1 MEATVTCVVYWH
13 GCHLFNW
20 WHHQTNLSFGSISV
34 LFLLFLE
41 DICRTSSLL
50 SIVEGLRTMMGKC
63 QGWFFWSCWPNFWS
77 RRTRSM
83 SSGRDNSHDQMCSRS
98 CQMWSKPGRLFVKS
112 LWTHVQPLCGSQP
125 SNKKRFR
132 WVTENEN
139 PQTANM
145 FRLFDSCGY
154 WLVVHLMWF
163 MTNFCSSRVAC
174 IIWGSH
180 MWARL
185 SSHVTPAPSSP
196 LWTLLHSAVPKQT
209 PHRGERQR
217 NDAAPRCWSWGV
229 IGGGPFGY
237 SLKRSVFAARGGL
250 WCFDVVCLDR
260 MTVSEVVQ
268 QFVLG
273 LGHNSRSPS
282 QSGLFPHYQ
291 LWMDA
296 PVV

>member
-112 LWTHVQPLCGSQP
+112 LWTRAAFVWLTTFKQKKVSLSDGERKSSNGKHVPALWLMRILTCCP
-125 SNKKRFR
+125 SNVVYDKFLFQPGGMHHLGQPHVGQTVISCYPRTFLSTLNTTPFSGSKTNPSQR
-132 WVTENEN
+132 WKATEWRR
-139 PQTANM
+139 PTLLIL
-145 FRLFDSCGY
+145 RSD
-154 WLVVHLMWF
+154 
-163 MTNFCSSRVAC
+163 R
-174 IIWGSH
+174 WGSF
-180 MWARL
+180 WIFIET
-185 SSHVTPAPSSP
+185 VCFCCT
-196 LWTLLHSAVPKQT
+196 
-209 PHRGERQR
+209 
-217 NDAAPRCWSWGV
+217 WG
-229 IGGGPFGY
+229 
-237 SLKRSVFAARGGL
+237 SLML
-250 WCFDVVCLDR
+250 WCCL
-260 MTVSEVVQ
+260 
-268 QFVLG
+268 
-273 LGHNSRSPS
+273 
-282 QSGLFPHYQ
+282 SG
-291 LWMDA
+291 
-296 PVV
+296 